1 MATKR
6 KAGSSVAALQK
17 QKAALKSKISAQ
29 NKKKNESVRAAKL
42 RREIESLKSKL
53 KTTTKRTTRKK

>member
-17 QKAALKSKISAQ
+17 AKAALKSKISAQ
-29 NKKKNESVRAAKL
+29 NKKKAQDVRAAKL
-42 RREIESLKSKL
+42 RREIEVLKNKL
-53 KTTTKRTTRKK
+53 RTTTKRTSRKK